1 LYVFDEVKVF
11 SATKGAD
18 RKELGRRVTKWI
30 REHSS
35 EIEIVDK
42 AVRQSS
48 DNEYHCLT
56 ITLFFRRRQS

>member
-18 RKELGRRVTKWI
+18 RKELGRRITKWI
-30 REHSS
+30 RTRRS
-35 EIEIVDK
+35 EIKIVDRT
-42 AVRQSS
+42 VRQSS
-48 DNEYHCLT
+48 DKKYHCLT

>member
-11 SATKGAD
+11 SATKAD
-18 RKELGRRVTKWI
+18 NRKELGRRITKWI
-30 REHSS
+30 RTRRS

-42 AVRQSS
+42 RVRQSS

-56 ITLFFRRRQS
+56 IAIFFRRRQS